1 MAKKRITIKISNLD
15 AQADRILALQRQNDI
30 ITLLLEGKDTKTI
43 VRYIVN
49 KYRVTA
55 ETLHKDYLVKARE
68 EIKLRM
74 NYELKTLVP
83 LHISR
88 YEYVYEK
95 LYEMGSQ
102 AIAMGA
108 LRAKEKLMQ
117 FHKEGFH
124 LRVTQGQL
132 SQVSTMHIA
141 NEYDHM
147 KMPEVKRKRMQELM
161 EIVKRPKMLKQ

>member
-1 MAKKRITIKISNLD
+1 MAKRIAIKISNLD

-43 VRYIVN
+43 VKYIVN
-49 KYRVTA
+49 KYQLKAQSVSV
-55 ETLHKDYLVKARE
+55 YLVNARE

-147 KMPEVKRKRMQELM
+147 RMPEAKRKRMQELM